1 MLPDLEQLIQ
11 LQRLTNTAMEAQRDL
26 EAIPGRL
33 DAVNSQLT
41 AHVEAVTAANDR
53 LAQKKT
59 ERQGVEKS
67 LAEVQARLSRF
78 KDQLMSVKTNKE
90 YAAIQHEMATAEADV
105 RKLED
110 AILEHMLEFD
120 ELKTV
125 GEAAEETLEINRVET
140 EQIRTAFESERT
152 ELERVIDS
160 ASGERGKLSE
170 TIGEPARQLFNR
182 IAERSGG
189 VAVVPAQNGHCTL
202 CNVRLRPQVFN
213 QILLNTALIQCD
225 SCKRI
230 LYHEP
235 NSLENSK
242 APIDSAR

>member
-11 LQRLTNTAMEAQRDL
+11 LQRLTNTAMGAQRDL

-33 DAVNSQLT
+33 DALNSQLT
-41 AHVEAVTAANDR
+41 VHVEAVTAANDR
-53 LAQKKT
+53 LARKKT

-160 ASGERGKLSE
+160 ASGERGRLSE
-170 TIGEPARQLFNR
+170 TIGEPARQLFDR

-189 VAVVPAQNGHCTL
+189 VAVVPAHNGHCTL

-213 QILLNTALIQCD
+213 QILLNTTLIQCD

>member
-53 LAQKKT
+53 LARKKT

-90 YAAIQHEMATAEADV
+90 YAAMQHEMATAEADV

-140 EQIRTAFESERT
+140 EQIRTTFESERT
-152 ELERVIDS
+152 ELERVIAS
-160 ASGERGKLSE
+160 ASGERGRLSE
-170 TIGEPARQLFNR
+170 TIGEPARQLFDR

-189 VAVVPAQNGHCTL
+189 VAVVPARNGHCTL

>member
-11 LQRLTNTAMEAQRDL
+11 LQRLTNTTIEAQRAL
-26 EAIPGRL
+26 EAIPERL
-33 DAVNSQLT
+33 DELDGQLT
-41 AHVEAVTAANDR
+41 AHVQTVTAANDR

-90 YAAIQHEMATAEADV
+90 YAAVQHEMATAEADV

-120 ELKTV
+120 ELKTA
-125 GEAAEETLEINRVET
+125 GEVAEETLAINRVEI
-140 EQIRTAFESERT
+140 EEIRTALESERT
-152 ELERVIDS
+152 ELERANTS

-182 IAERSGG
+182 IAKRSGDI
-189 VAVVPAQNGHCTL
+189 AVVPAHNGHCTL

-213 QILLNTALIQCD
+213 EILLNTALIQCD

-230 LYHEP
+230 LYHDP
-235 NSLENSK
+235 NNPDSSK
-242 APIDSAR
+242 APIDSA

>member
-11 LQRLTNTAMEAQRDL
+11 LQRLTNTAIEAQRAL
-26 EAIPGRL
+26 EAIPERL
-33 DAVNSQLT
+33 DELDGQLT
-41 AHVEAVTAANDR
+41 AHVEAVTEANDR

-59 ERQGVEKS
+59 ERQGVEKN

-90 YAAIQHEMATAEADV
+90 YTAMQHEMATAEADV
-105 RKLED
+105 QKLED

-120 ELKTV
+120 ELKTA
-125 GEAAEETLEINRVET
+125 GETAEATLEINRAEI
-140 EQIRTAFESERT
+140 EQIRATLESERT
-152 ELERVIDS
+152 DLERVIAK

-170 TIGEPARQLFNR
+170 TIGEPARQLFDR
-182 IAERSGG
+182 IAKRSAGI
-189 VAVVPAQNGHCTL
+189 AVVPAHNGHCTL

-230 LYHEP
+230 LYHES
-235 NSLENSK
+235 NSAEN
-242 APIDSAR
+242 P

>member
-33 DAVNSQLT
+33 DALNSQLT

-53 LAQKKT
+53 LARKKT

-90 YAAIQHEMATAEADV
+90 YAAMQHEMATAEADV

-170 TIGEPARQLFNR
+170 TIGEPARQLFDQ

-189 VAVVPAQNGHCTL
+189 VAVVPAHNGHCTL

>member
-11 LQRLTNTAMEAQRDL
+11 LQRLTNTGIEAQRAL
-26 EAIPGRL
+26 EAIPERL
-33 DAVNSQLT
+33 DELDDQLT
-41 AHVEAVTAANDR
+41 AHVEAVTEANDR

-59 ERQGVEKS
+59 ERQGVEKN

-90 YAAIQHEMATAEADV
+90 YTAMQHEMAAAEADV
-105 RKLED
+105 QKLED

-120 ELKTV
+120 ELKTA
-125 GEAAEETLEINRVET
+125 GETTEATLEINRAEI
-140 EQIRTAFESERT
+140 EQIRATLESERT
-152 ELERVIDS
+152 DLERVIAR

-170 TIGEPARQLFNR
+170 TIGEPARQLFDR
-182 IAERSGG
+182 IAKRSAGI
-189 VAVVPAQNGHCTL
+189 AVVPAHNGHCTL

-230 LYHEP
+230 LYHES
-235 NSLENSK
+235 NSAETPK